1 MMKLGFL
8 GLGIMGS
15 GMAANLLKAGFG
27 VTVWNRNAAK
37 CQPLVDAG
45 ATQAATPAD
54 VAAAS
59 DITFAMLADPAAA
72 LEVALGPFGVVEGM
86 GPGKGYVDMSTV
98 DVPTTV
104 SIAAAVNEA
113 GGKFLEAPV
122 SGTKKPAIDGTLII
136 LAGGDHELYEQ
147 ALPALEKMGKK
158 VVFLGETGNG
168 ARMKLVVNM
177 VMGGMMAIFCEGVA
191 LSDRCGLQKTDLFD
205 VLAAGALANPMF
217 QIKGNMIAN
226 GDYATSFPLKHMQ
239 KDLRLALALG
249 DELSQPLASAAA
261 ANSAFIRARQ
271 QGWADED
278 FVALFKA
285 ISGS

>member
-59 DITFAMLADPAAA
+59 DITFAMLADPVAA

-104 SIAAAVNEA
+104 SIAAAVKEA

-136 LAGGDHELYEQ
+136 LAGGDQGLYEQ
-147 ALPALEKMGKK
+147 SLPALEKMGKK

-177 VMGGMMAIFCEGVA
+177 IMGGMMAIFCEGVA

-217 QIKGNMIAN
+217 QIKGNMIAS

-249 DELSQPLASAAA
+249 DELSQPLSSAAA

-278 FVALFKA
+278 FVALFKT

>member
-15 GMAANLLKAGFG
+15 GMAANLLKAGFS

-37 CQPLVDAG
+37 YQPLVDAG

-285 ISGS
+285 ISGN

>member
-249 DELSQPLASAAA
+249 DELSQPLSSAAA

>member
-15 GMAANLLKAGFG
+15 GMAANLLKAGFS

-249 DELSQPLASAAA
+249 DELSQPLSSAAA

>member
-15 GMAANLLKAGFG
+15 GMAANLLKAGFS

-285 ISGS
+285 ISGN

>member
-1 MMKLGFL
+1 
-8 GLGIMGS
+8 
-15 GMAANLLKAGFG
+15 
-27 VTVWNRNAAK
+27 
-37 CQPLVDAG
+37 
-45 ATQAATPAD
+45 
-54 VAAAS
+54 
-59 DITFAMLADPAAA
+59 MLADPAAA